1 MTGNDKLTEYGY
13 GFQVKAL
20 SAMFTDRIFL
30 QQIADII
37 RPEYFESD
45 ANNWLLEIILSHF
58 REYKT
63 PPTKDVLKV
72 RITELSSDGA
82 EAVLKTAIMEQL
94 KDVFRYMESDDLAF
108 VKDEIL
114 NFCKNQEI
122 KRAIMDSVNLL
133 QRGNYDEIK
142 SKIDTAMKA
151 GADTNIG
158 LEYKVNI
165 SSRYA
170 EASRHTITTGWDVV
184 DDLMDGGLAPGE
196 LGVVMAPAGIGK
208 SWLLINI
215 GANAVKAGHTVIHY
229 TLELNENYVG
239 QRYDSVL
246 TGINAQ
252 SLKNHQETVEEKM
265 KSLRGDLI
273 VKYFPTKSV
282 GVMGLKAH
290 LEKTMMLGK
299 RPDLVI
305 VDYGDLLKINAKKDK
320 HEALEELYEELR
332 GMAGEYDIPVWT
344 ASQAGRSALEE
355 DVIEADKIAS
365 SYGKVMVADFLMSL
379 SRKVEDKMS
388 GTGRGHVIKNR
399 FGPDGITL
407 PSKINTNNGQFQFF
421 EPQTTQGKQTT
432 QVMKTGENVMK
443 KNLAQRFRDLGGTL
457 G

>member
-1 MTGNDKLTEYGY
+1 MTDKLSEYGF
-13 GFQVKAL
+13 GFQVKVIAAL
-20 SAMFTDRIFL
+20 FTDRIFL

-37 RPEYFESD
+37 QPDYFESD
-45 ANNWLLEIILSHF
+45 TNSWLLEVILDHF

-63 PPTKDVLKV
+63 PPSKDVLKV
-72 RITELSSDGA
+72 KVTEIENDI
-82 EAVLKTAIMEQL
+82 LKTAVLEQL
-94 KDVFRYMESDDLAF
+94 KEVFRYMESDDLSF

-114 NFCKNQEI
+114 KFCKNQEI
-122 KRAIMDSVNLL
+122 KRAIMDSVTLL
-133 QRGNYDEIK
+133 KMGNYDEIK
-142 SKIDTAMKA
+142 SKMDSAMKA

-158 LEYKVNI
+158 LDYINDVA
-165 SSRYA
+165 SRYN
-170 EASRHTITTGWDVV
+170 EAARHTITTGWDVI

-208 SWLLINI
+208 SWMLINI
-215 GANAVKAGHTVIHY
+215 GANAVKAGKTVIHY

-252 SLKNHQETVEEKM
+252 TLKHHQDTVEEKM
-265 KSLRGDLI
+265 KSLSGSLI
-273 VKYFPTKSV
+273 VKYYPTKSV
-282 GVMGLKAH
+282 GVMALKAH
-290 LEKTMMLGK
+290 IEKTIMQGK
-299 RPDLVI
+299 TPDLII
-305 VDYGDLLKINAKKDK
+305 VDYGDLLKVNTKKDK
-320 HEALEELYEELR
+320 HEALEDLYEELR
-332 GMAGEYDIPVWT
+332 GMAGEYKIPVWT

-355 DVIEADKIAS
+355 DIIEADKIAS

-407 PSKINTNNGQFQFF
+407 PSKINTNNGQFEFF

-432 QVMKTGENVMK
+432 QIMKTGENIMK
-443 KNLAQRFRDLGGTL
+443 KNLAQKFKDLGGQF

>member
-1 MTGNDKLTEYGY
+1 MTDRLSEYGY
-13 GFQVKAL
+13 GFQVKVIA
-20 SAMFTDRIFL
+20 AMFTDRSFL

-37 RPEYFESD
+37 QSDYFESD
-45 ANNWLLEIILSHF
+45 ANSWLLEIILTHF
-58 REYKT
+58 REYKS
-63 PPTKDVLKV
+63 PPSKDVLKV
-72 RITELSSDGA
+72 KVTEIDNDI
-82 EAVLKTAIMEQL
+82 LKTAILEQL
-94 KDVFRYMESDDLAF
+94 KEVFRYMESDDLSF

-114 NFCKNQEI
+114 KFCKNQEI
-122 KRAIMDSVNLL
+122 KRAIMDSVGLL
-133 QRGNYDEIK
+133 KMGNYDEIK
-142 SKIDTAMKA
+142 TKIDGAMKA

-158 LEYKVNI
+158 LDYKANI
-165 SSRYA
+165 AARYA
-170 EASRHTITTGWDVV
+170 EASRQTITTGWDVV

-208 SWLLINI
+208 SWMLINI
-215 GANAVKAGHTVIHY
+215 GANAMRAGHTVIHY

-252 SLKNHQETVEEKM
+252 TLKHHQDTVQEKM
-265 KSLRGDLI
+265 NSLRGDLI

-282 GVMGLKAH
+282 GVMGIKAH
-290 LEKTMMLGK
+290 LEKTIMLGK
-299 RPDLVI
+299 TPALVI

-421 EPQTTQGKQTT
+421 EPQTAQGKQTT
-432 QVMKTGENVMK
+432 QTMKTGENIMK
-443 KNLAQRFRDLGGTL
+443 QNLAQKFKDLGGTL

>member
-1 MTGNDKLTEYGY
+1 MTDKLSEYGW
-13 GFQVKAL
+13 GFQVKVIA
-20 SAMFTDRIFL
+20 AMFTDRIFL

-37 RPEYFESD
+37 QPDYFESD
-45 ANNWLLEIILSHF
+45 SNSWLLEVILDHF
-58 REYKT
+58 RQYKA

-72 RITELSSDGA
+72 KVTEIDNDI
-82 EAVLKTAIMEQL
+82 LKASIMEQL
-94 KDVFRYMESDDLAF
+94 KEVFRYMESDDLSF

-114 NFCKNQEI
+114 KFCKNQEI

-133 QRGNYDEIK
+133 KMGNYDEIK
-142 SKIDTAMKA
+142 SKMDSAMKA

-158 LEYKVNI
+158 LDYIKDVAA
-165 SSRYA
+165 RYD
-170 EASRHTITTGWDVV
+170 EAARHTITTGWDVV

-208 SWLLINI
+208 SWMLINI
-215 GANAVKAGHTVIHY
+215 GANALKAGKTVIHY
-229 TLELNENYVG
+229 TLELNQNYVG

-252 SLKNHQETVEEKM
+252 TLKHHQETVEEKM
-265 KSLRGDLI
+265 KTLQGELI

-282 GVMGLKAH
+282 GVMALKAH
-290 LEKTMMLGK
+290 VEKTMMQGK
-299 RPDLVI
+299 TPDLI
-305 VDYGDLLKINAKKDK
+305 ILDYGDLLKVNVKKDK
-320 HEALEELYEELR
+320 HEALEDLYEEIR
-332 GMAGEYDIPVWT
+332 GMAGEYNIPIWT
-344 ASQAGRSALEE
+344 ASQAGRSALE
-355 DVIEADKIAS
+355 DDIIEADKIAS

-432 QVMKTGENVMK
+432 QVMKSGENIMK
-443 KNLAQRFRDLGGTL
+443 KNLAQKFKDLGGTL

>member
-1 MTGNDKLTEYGY
+1 MTDKLSDYGW
-13 GFQVKAL
+13 GFQVKVLA
-20 SAMFTDRIFL
+20 AMFTDRLFL
-30 QQIADII
+30 QQISDII
-37 RPEYFESD
+37 RAEYFESD
-45 ANNWLLEIILSHF
+45 ANSWLLDIILTHF

-63 PPTKDVLKV
+63 PPSKDVLKV
-72 RITELSSDGA
+72 KITEIENDILKA
-82 EAVLKTAIMEQL
+82 TVLEQL
-94 KDVFRYMESDDLAF
+94 KDVFRYMESDDLTF

-114 NFCKNQEI
+114 KFCKNQEI
-122 KRAIMDSVNLL
+122 KQAIMDSVSLL
-133 QRGNYDEIK
+133 KHGNFDEIK
-142 SKIDTAMKA
+142 SKIDSAMKA

-158 LEYKVNI
+158 LEYVTDVAA
-165 SSRYA
+165 RYN
-170 EASRHTITTGWDVV
+170 EAARHTITTGWDVI

-215 GANAVKAGHTVIHY
+215 GANAVKDGKTVIHY

-239 QRYDSVL
+239 QRYDSVF
-246 TGINAQ
+246 TGITAQ
-252 SLKNHQETVEEKM
+252 NLKNYREDIEEKM
-265 KSLRGDLI
+265 LTLKGDLI

-290 LEKTMMLGK
+290 IEKTIMLGK
-299 RPDLVI
+299 KPDLVI
-305 VDYGDLLKINAKKDK
+305 VDYGDLLKVNIKKDK
-320 HEALEELYEELR
+320 HEALEDLYEELR
-332 GMAGEYDIPVWT
+332 GMAGEYEIPVWT

-355 DVIEADKIAS
+355 DIIEADKIAS

-407 PSKINTNNGQFQFF
+407 PCKINTNNGQFQFF
-421 EPQTTQGKQTT
+421 EPQTQQGKQTT
-432 QVMKTGENVMK
+432 QIMKTGENMVK
-443 KNLAQRFRDLGGTL
+443 KNLAQKFKDLGGTL

>member
-1 MTGNDKLTEYGY
+1 MTDKLSDYGW
-13 GFQVKAL
+13 GFQVKVLA
-20 SAMFTDRIFL
+20 AMFTDRLFL
-30 QQIADII
+30 QQISDII
-37 RPEYFESD
+37 RAEYFDSD
-45 ANNWLLEIILSHF
+45 ANSWLLDIILTHF

-63 PPTKDVLKV
+63 PPSKDVLKV
-72 RITELSSDGA
+72 KITEIENDI
-82 EAVLKTAIMEQL
+82 LKATILEQL
-94 KDVFRYMESDDLAF
+94 KDVFRFMESDDLTF

-114 NFCKNQEI
+114 KFCKNQEI
-122 KRAIMDSVNLL
+122 KQAIMDSVSLL
-133 QRGNYDEIK
+133 KHGNFDEIK
-142 SKIDTAMKA
+142 TKIDSAMKA

-158 LEYKVNI
+158 LEYVTDVAA
-165 SSRYA
+165 RYN
-170 EASRHTITTGWDVV
+170 EAARHTITTGWDVI

-215 GANAVKAGHTVIHY
+215 GAHAVKAGKTVIHY

-246 TGINAQ
+246 TGIPAQ
-252 SLKNHQETVEEKM
+252 NLKNYREDIEAKM
-265 KSLRGDLI
+265 LTLKGDLI
-273 VKYFPTKSV
+273 VKYYPTKSV

-290 LEKTMMLGK
+290 IEKTIMLGK
-299 RPDLVI
+299 KPDLVI
-305 VDYGDLLKINAKKDK
+305 VDYGDLLKVNIKKDK
-320 HEALEELYEELR
+320 HEALEDLYEELR
-332 GMAGEYDIPVWT
+332 GMAGEYAIPVWT
-344 ASQAGRSALEE
+344 ASQAGRSALE
-355 DVIEADKIAS
+355 DDIIEADKIAS

-421 EPQTTQGKQTT
+421 EPQTQQGKQTT
-432 QVMKTGENVMK
+432 QIMKTGENMVK
-443 KNLAQRFRDLGGTL
+443 KNLAQKFKDLGGSL

>member
-1 MTGNDKLTEYGY
+1 MTDKLSEYGF
-13 GFQVKAL
+13 GFQVKVIAAL
-20 SAMFTDRIFL
+20 FTDRIFL

-37 RPEYFESD
+37 QSDYFESD
-45 ANNWLLEIILSHF
+45 ANSWLLEVILEHF
-58 REYKT
+58 KEYKT
-63 PPTKDVLKV
+63 PPSKDVLKV
-72 RITELSSDGA
+72 KITEIENDI
-82 EAVLKTAIMEQL
+82 LKTAVLEQL
-94 KDVFRYMESDDLAF
+94 KEVFRYMESDDLSF

-114 NFCKNQEI
+114 KFCKNQEI
-122 KRAIMDSVNLL
+122 KRAIMDSVTLL
-133 QRGNYDEIK
+133 KMGNYDEIK
-142 SKIDTAMKA
+142 SKMDSAMKA

-158 LEYKVNI
+158 LDYINDVAA
-165 SSRYA
+165 RYN
-170 EASRHTITTGWDVV
+170 EAARHTITTGWDVI

-208 SWLLINI
+208 SWMLINI
-215 GANAVKAGHTVIHY
+215 GANAVKAGKTVIHY

-252 SLKNHQETVEEKM
+252 TLKHHRDTVEEKM
-265 KSLRGDLI
+265 QSLSGSLI

-282 GVMGLKAH
+282 GVMALKAH
-290 LEKTMMLGK
+290 VEKTMMQGK
-299 RPDLVI
+299 TPDLII
-305 VDYGDLLKINAKKDK
+305 VDYGDLLKVNTKKDK
-320 HEALEELYEELR
+320 HEALEDLYEELR
-332 GMAGEYDIPVWT
+332 GMAGEYKIPVWT
-344 ASQAGRSALEE
+344 ASQAGRSALE
-355 DVIEADKIAS
+355 DDIIEADKIAS

-432 QVMKTGENVMK
+432 QVMKTGENLMK
-443 KNLAQRFRDLGGTL
+443 KNLAQKFKDLGGQF

>member
-1 MTGNDKLTEYGY
+1 MTDKLSEYGW
-13 GFQVKAL
+13 GFQVKVLA
-20 SAMFTDRIFL
+20 AMFTDRIFL

-45 ANNWLLEIILSHF
+45 ANNWLLEVVLDHF
-58 REYKT
+58 HQYKT
-63 PPTKDVLKV
+63 PPSKDVLKV
-72 RITELSSDGA
+72 KLTELSDDGP
-82 EAVLKTAIMEQL
+82 EAILKTAILEQL
-94 KDVFRYMESDDLAF
+94 KDVFRFMEADDLTF

-133 QRGNYDEIK
+133 KMGNYDQIK

-158 LEYKVNI
+158 LDYKINI
-165 SSRYA
+165 SARYA
-170 EASRHTITTGWDVV
+170 EASRQTITTGWDVI

-215 GANAVKAGHTVIHY
+215 GANAIKAGHTVIHY

-265 KSLRGDLI
+265 QTLQGDLI
-273 VKYFPTKSV
+273 VKYYPTKSV

-290 LEKTMMLGK
+290 LEKTIMLGK

-332 GMAGEYDIPVWT
+332 GMAGEYSIPVWT

-432 QVMKTGENVMK
+432 QVMKTGENIMK
-443 KNLAQRFRDLGGTL
+443 KNLAQKFKDLGGQL

>member
-1 MTGNDKLTEYGY
+1 MTDKLSEYGW
-13 GFQVKAL
+13 GFQVKVLA
-20 SAMFTDRIFL
+20 AMFTDRIFL

-45 ANNWLLEIILSHF
+45 ANNWLLEVVLDHF
-58 REYKT
+58 HQYKT
-63 PPTKDVLKV
+63 PPSKDVLKV
-72 RITELSSDGA
+72 KLTELSDDGP
-82 EAVLKTAIMEQL
+82 EAILKTAILEQL
-94 KDVFRYMESDDLAF
+94 KDVFRFMEADDLTF

-133 QRGNYDEIK
+133 KMGNYDQIK

-158 LEYKVNI
+158 LDYKINI
-165 SSRYA
+165 SARYA
-170 EASRHTITTGWDVV
+170 EASRQTITTGWDVI

-215 GANAVKAGHTVIHY
+215 GANAIKAGHTVIHY

-265 KSLRGDLI
+265 QTLQGDLI
-273 VKYFPTKSV
+273 VKYYPTKSV

-290 LEKTMMLGK
+290 LEKTIMLGK
-299 RPDLVI
+299 KPDVVI

-332 GMAGEYDIPVWT
+332 GMAGEYSIPVWT

-421 EPQTTQGKQTT
+421 EPQTSQGKQTT
-432 QVMKTGENVMK
+432 QVMKSGENIMK
-443 KNLAQRFRDLGGTL
+443 KNLAQRFKDLGGSF

>member
-1 MTGNDKLTEYGY
+1 MTDKLSEYGY
-13 GFQVKAL
+13 GFQVKVLA
-20 SAMFTDRIFL
+20 AMFTDRLFL

-37 RPEYFESD
+37 QSDYFESD
-45 ANNWLLEIILSHF
+45 ANSWLLDVIITHF
-58 REYKT
+58 REYKC
-63 PPTKDVLKV
+63 PPSKDVLKV
-72 RITELSSDGA
+72 KVTEIDNDI
-82 EAVLKTAIMEQL
+82 LKTAILEQL
-94 KDVFRYMESDDLAF
+94 KEVFRFMESDDLTF

-114 NFCKNQEI
+114 KFCKNQEI

-133 QRGNYDEIK
+133 KMGNYDEIK
-142 SKIDTAMKA
+142 SKIDGAMKA

-158 LEYKVNI
+158 LEYKANI
-165 SSRYA
+165 SARYA
-170 EASRHTITTGWDVV
+170 EASRHTITTGWDVI

-215 GANAVKAGHTVIHY
+215 GANAVKAGKTVIHY

-252 SLKNHQETVEEKM
+252 TLKHHQDTVEERM
-265 KSLRGDLI
+265 KTLSGNLI

-290 LEKTMMLGK
+290 LEKTIMLGNT
-299 RPDLVI
+299 PALVI
-305 VDYGDLLKINAKKDK
+305 VDYGDLLKINVKKDK

-355 DVIEADKIAS
+355 DIIEADKIAS
-365 SYGKVMVADFLMSL
+365 SYGKVMVADFLVSL

-407 PSKINTNNGQFQFF
+407 PCKINTNNGQFQFF

-432 QVMKTGENVMK
+432 QVMKTGENIVK
-443 KNLAQRFRDLGGTL
+443 KNLAQKFKDLGGTL

>member
-1 MTGNDKLTEYGY
+1 MTDKLSEYGF
-13 GFQVKAL
+13 GFQVKVIAAL
-20 SAMFTDRIFL
+20 FTDRIFL

-37 RPEYFESD
+37 QPDYFESD
-45 ANNWLLEIILSHF
+45 TNSWLLEVILDHF

-63 PPTKDVLKV
+63 PPSKDVLKV
-72 RITELSSDGA
+72 KVTEIENDI
-82 EAVLKTAIMEQL
+82 LKTAVLEQL
-94 KDVFRYMESDDLAF
+94 KDVFRYMESDDLSF

-114 NFCKNQEI
+114 KFCKNQEI
-122 KRAIMDSVNLL
+122 KRAIMDSVTLL
-133 QRGNYDEIK
+133 KMGNYDEIK
-142 SKIDTAMKA
+142 SKMDSAMKA
-151 GADTNIG
+151 GADTNSG
-158 LEYKVNI
+158 LDYINDVA
-165 SSRYA
+165 SRYN
-170 EASRHTITTGWDVV
+170 EAARHTITTGWDVI

-208 SWLLINI
+208 SWMLINI
-215 GANAVKAGHTVIHY
+215 GANAVKAGKTVIHY

-252 SLKNHQETVEEKM
+252 TLKHHQDTVEEKM
-265 KSLRGDLI
+265 KSLSGSLI
-273 VKYFPTKSV
+273 VKYYPTKSV
-282 GVMGLKAH
+282 GVMALKAH
-290 LEKTMMLGK
+290 IEKTIMQGK
-299 RPDLVI
+299 TPDLII
-305 VDYGDLLKINAKKDK
+305 VDYGDLLKVNTKKDK
-320 HEALEELYEELR
+320 HEALEDLYEELR
-332 GMAGEYDIPVWT
+332 GMAGEYKIPVWT

-355 DVIEADKIAS
+355 DIIEADKIAS

-407 PSKINTNNGQFQFF
+407 PSKINTNNGQFEFF

-432 QVMKTGENVMK
+432 QIMKTGENIMK
-443 KNLAQRFRDLGGTL
+443 KNLAQKFKDLGGQF

>member
-1 MTGNDKLTEYGY
+1 MTDKLSEYGF
-13 GFQVKAL
+13 GFQVKVIAAL
-20 SAMFTDRIFL
+20 FTDRIFL

-37 RPEYFESD
+37 QPDYFESD
-45 ANNWLLEIILSHF
+45 ANSWLLEVILDHF
-58 REYKT
+58 TQYKA
-63 PPTKDVLKV
+63 PPSKDVLKV
-72 RITELSSDGA
+72 KVTEIENDI
-82 EAVLKTAIMEQL
+82 LKTAVLEQL
-94 KDVFRYMESDDLAF
+94 KEVFRYMESDDLSF

-114 NFCKNQEI
+114 KFCKNQEI

-133 QRGNYDEIK
+133 KMGNYDEIK
-142 SKIDTAMKA
+142 SKMDSAMKA

-158 LEYKVNI
+158 LDYINDVA
-165 SSRYA
+165 SRYN
-170 EASRHTITTGWDVV
+170 EAARHTITTGWDVI

-208 SWLLINI
+208 SWMLINI
-215 GANAVKAGHTVIHY
+215 GANAVKAGKTVIHY

-252 SLKNHQETVEEKM
+252 TLKHHQDTVEEKM
-265 KSLRGDLI
+265 KSLTGDLI
-273 VKYFPTKSV
+273 VKYYPTKSV
-282 GVMGLKAH
+282 GVMALKAH
-290 LEKTMMLGK
+290 IEKTIMQGK
-299 RPDLVI
+299 HVDLI
-305 VDYGDLLKINAKKDK
+305 IIDYGDLLKVNTKKDK
-320 HEALEELYEELR
+320 HEALEDLYEEMR
-332 GMAGEYDIPVWT
+332 GMAGEYKIPVWT

-355 DVIEADKIAS
+355 DIIEADKIAS

-432 QVMKTGENVMK
+432 QVMKSGENIMK
-443 KNLAQRFRDLGGTL
+443 QNLAQKFKDLGGTL

>member
-1 MTGNDKLTEYGY
+1 MTDRLSEYGY
-13 GFQVKAL
+13 GFQVKVIA
-20 SAMFTDRIFL
+20 AMFTDRSFL

-37 RPEYFESD
+37 QPDYFESD
-45 ANNWLLEIILSHF
+45 ANSWLLEIIIAHF
-58 REYKT
+58 HEYKT
-63 PPTKDVLKV
+63 PPSKDVLKV
-72 RITELSSDGA
+72 KVTEIGDD
-82 EAVLKTAIMEQL
+82 VLKTAILEQL
-94 KDVFRYMESDDLAF
+94 KEVFRFMESDDLSF

-114 NFCKNQEI
+114 KFCKNQEI
-122 KRAIMDSVNLL
+122 KRAIMDSVGLL
-133 QRGNYDEIK
+133 KMGNYDEIK
-142 SKIDTAMKA
+142 NKIDGAMKA

-158 LEYKVNI
+158 LDYKANI

-208 SWLLINI
+208 SWMLINI
-215 GANAVKAGHTVIHY
+215 GANAMRAGHTVIHY

-252 SLKNHQETVEEKM
+252 TLKHHQDTVQEKM
-265 KSLRGDLI
+265 NSLRGDLI

-290 LEKTMMLGK
+290 LEKTIMLGK
-299 RPDLVI
+299 TPALVI

-432 QVMKTGENVMK
+432 QVMKTGENLIK
-443 KNLAQRFRDLGGTL
+443 KNLAQKFKDLGGTL

>member
-1 MTGNDKLTEYGY
+1 LTDRLSEYGF
-13 GFQVKAL
+13 GFQVKVIAAL
-20 SAMFTDRIFL
+20 FTDRIFL

-37 RPEYFESD
+37 QPDYFESES
-45 ANNWLLEIILSHF
+45 NSWLLEVILEHF
-58 REYKT
+58 RQYKA

-72 RITELSSDGA
+72 KVTEIENDI
-82 EAVLKTAIMEQL
+82 LKTSVLEQL
-94 KDVFRYMESDDLAF
+94 KEVFRYMESDDLSF

-114 NFCKNQEI
+114 KFCKNQEI
-122 KRAIMDSVNLL
+122 KRAIMDSVTLL
-133 QRGNYDEIK
+133 KMGNYDEIK
-142 SKIDTAMKA
+142 SKMDSAMKA

-158 LEYKVNI
+158 LDYINDVA
-165 SSRYA
+165 SRYN
-170 EASRHTITTGWDVV
+170 EAARHTITTGWDVI

-208 SWLLINI
+208 SWMLINI
-215 GANAVKAGHTVIHY
+215 GANAVKAGKTVIHY

-252 SLKNHQETVEEKM
+252 TLKHHQATVEEKM
-265 KSLRGDLI
+265 RSLTGNLI
-273 VKYFPTKSV
+273 VKYYPTKSV
-282 GVMGLKAH
+282 GAMALKAH
-290 LEKTMMLGK
+290 VEKTIMQGK
-299 RPDLVI
+299 TPDLII
-305 VDYGDLLKINAKKDK
+305 VDYGDLLKVNTKKDK
-320 HEALEELYEELR
+320 HEALEDLYEELR
-332 GMAGEYDIPVWT
+332 GMAGEYKIPVWT

-432 QVMKTGENVMK
+432 QTMKTGENLMK
-443 KNLAQRFRDLGGTL
+443 KNLAQKFKDLGGQF

>member
-1 MTGNDKLTEYGY
+1 MTDKLSDYGW
-13 GFQVKAL
+13 GFQVKVLA
-20 SAMFTDRIFL
+20 AMFTDRLFL
-30 QQIADII
+30 QQISDII
-37 RPEYFESD
+37 RAEYFDSD
-45 ANNWLLEIILSHF
+45 ANSWLLDIILTHF

-63 PPTKDVLKV
+63 PPSKDVLKV
-72 RITELSSDGA
+72 KITEIENDILKA
-82 EAVLKTAIMEQL
+82 TVLEQL
-94 KDVFRYMESDDLAF
+94 KDVFRYMESDDLTF

-114 NFCKNQEI
+114 KFCKNQEI
-122 KRAIMDSVNLL
+122 KQAIMDSVSLL
-133 QRGNYDEIK
+133 KHGNFDEIK
-142 SKIDTAMKA
+142 SKIDSAMKA

-158 LEYKVNI
+158 LEYVTDVAA
-165 SSRYA
+165 RYN
-170 EASRHTITTGWDVV
+170 EAARHTITTGWDVI

-215 GANAVKAGHTVIHY
+215 GANAVKDGKTVIHY

-239 QRYDSVL
+239 QRYDSVF
-246 TGINAQ
+246 TGIPAQ
-252 SLKNHQETVEEKM
+252 NLKNYRDDIEAKM
-265 KSLRGDLI
+265 LTLKGDLI

-290 LEKTMMLGK
+290 IEKTIMLGK
-299 RPDLVI
+299 KPDLVI
-305 VDYGDLLKINAKKDK
+305 VDYGDLLKVNIKKDK
-320 HEALEELYEELR
+320 HEALEDLYEELR
-332 GMAGEYDIPVWT
+332 GMAGEYEIPVWT

-355 DVIEADKIAS
+355 DIIEADKIAS

-407 PSKINTNNGQFQFF
+407 PCKINTNNGQFQFF
-421 EPQTTQGKQTT
+421 EPQTQQGKQTT
-432 QVMKTGENVMK
+432 QIMKTGENMVK
-443 KNLAQRFRDLGGTL
+443 KNLAQKFKDLGGTL

>member
-1 MTGNDKLTEYGY
+1 MTDKLSEYGW
-13 GFQVKAL
+13 GFQVKVIA
-20 SAMFTDRIFL
+20 AMFTDRIFL

-37 RPEYFESD
+37 QADYFESD
-45 ANNWLLEIILSHF
+45 ANSWLLEVILQHF
-58 REYKT
+58 NEYKI
-63 PPTKDVLKV
+63 PPSKDVLKV
-72 RITELSSDGA
+72 KITEVDNDI
-82 EAVLKTAIMEQL
+82 LKAAILEQL
-94 KDVFRYMESDDLAF
+94 KDVFRYMESDDLTF

-114 NFCKNQEI
+114 KFCKNQEI
-122 KRAIMDSVNLL
+122 KRAIMDSVSLL
-133 QRGNYDEIK
+133 KMGNYDEIK
-142 SKIDTAMKA
+142 TKIDSAMKA

-158 LEYKVNI
+158 LEYKTNI
-165 SSRYA
+165 QARYA
-170 EASRHTITTGWDVV
+170 EASRHTITTGWDVI

-215 GANAVKAGHTVIHY
+215 GANSIRNGKNVIHY

-252 SLKNHQETVEEKM
+252 NLKNYQEDIEAKM
-265 KSLRGDLI
+265 KSIKGELTI
-273 VKYFPTKSV
+273 KYYPTKSV

-290 LEKTMMLGK
+290 IEKSIMLGK
-299 RPDLVI
+299 PPDVVV
-305 VDYGDLLKINAKKDK
+305 VDYADLLKVNSKDK

-332 GMAGEYDIPVWT
+332 GMAGEYQVPIWT
-344 ASQAGRSALEE
+344 ATQANRSALEE

-365 SYGKVMVADFLMSL
+365 SYGKVMVSDFLMSL

-407 PSKINTNNGQFQFF
+407 PCKINTNNGQFQFF
-421 EPQTTQGKQTT
+421 EPQTAQGKQTT
-432 QVMKTGENVMK
+432 QAMKSGETVLK
-443 KNLAQRFRDLGGTL
+443 KNLAQRFKDLNGTL

>member
-1 MTGNDKLTEYGY
+1 MTDKLSEYGW
-13 GFQVKAL
+13 GFQVKVVA
-20 SAMFTDRIFL
+20 AMFTDRMFL

-37 RPEYFESD
+37 QADYFESE
-45 ANNWLLEIILSHF
+45 ANSWIMEVILEHF

-72 RITELSSDGA
+72 KVTDIDND
-82 EAVLKTAIMEQL
+82 VLKTAVLEQL
-94 KDVFRYMESDDLAF
+94 KEVFRYMESDDLTF

-114 NFCKNQEI
+114 RFCKNQEI

-133 QRGNYDEIK
+133 KMGNYDEIK
-142 SKIDTAMKA
+142 TKIDGAMKA
-151 GADTNIG
+151 GADTDIG
-158 LEYKVNI
+158 LEYKNDVAV
-165 SSRYA
+165 RYQ
-170 EASRHTITTGWDVV
+170 EAARDTMTTGWDVI

-215 GANAVKAGHTVIHY
+215 GANAMKSGKNVIHY

-239 QRYDSVL
+239 QRYDSVV

-252 SLKNHQETVEEKM
+252 NLKNYQEDIQDKM
-265 KSLRGDLI
+265 DSIQGDLVI
-273 VKYFPTKSV
+273 KYYPTKSV
-282 GVMGLKAH
+282 GVMGIKAH
-290 LEKTMMLGK
+290 IEKTIMLGNN
-299 RPDLVI
+299 PDLVI
-305 VDYGDLLKINAKKDK
+305 VDYADLLKVNQKDK
-320 HEALEELYEELR
+320 HEALEELYEDLR
-332 GMAGEYDIPVWT
+332 GMAGEYEVPVWT
-344 ASQAGRSALEE
+344 ATQANRSALEE

-365 SYGKVMVADFLMSL
+365 SYGKVMVSDFLMSL

-407 PSKINTNNGQFQFF
+407 PCKINTNNGQFQFF
-421 EPQTTQGKQTT
+421 EPQTAQGKQTT
-432 QVMKTGENVMK
+432 KIMKTGENLVK
-443 KNLAQRFRDLGGTL
+443 KNLAQKFKDLGGTL

>member
-1 MTGNDKLTEYGY
+1 
-13 GFQVKAL
+13 
-20 SAMFTDRIFL
+20 
-30 QQIADII
+30 
-37 RPEYFESD
+37 
-45 ANNWLLEIILSHF
+45 
-58 REYKT
+58 
-63 PPTKDVLKV
+63 
-72 RITELSSDGA
+72 
-82 EAVLKTAIMEQL
+82 
-94 KDVFRYMESDDLAF
+94 
-108 VKDEIL
+108 
-114 NFCKNQEI
+114 
-122 KRAIMDSVNLL
+122 
-133 QRGNYDEIK
+133 
-142 SKIDTAMKA
+142 MKA

-158 LEYKVNI
+158 LDYKENI
-165 SSRYA
+165 SARYA

-184 DDLMDGGLAPGE
+184 DDLMDGGLARGE

-215 GANAVKAGHTVIHY
+215 GANAIKAGHTVIHY

-252 SLKNHQETVEEKM
+252 TLKHHQDTVEEKM

-273 VKYFPTKSV
+273 VKYFPTKSI

-299 RPDLVI
+299 KPALVI

-332 GMAGEYDIPVWT
+332 GMAGEYDIPLWT
-344 ASQAGRSALEE
+344 ASQAGRSALE
-355 DVIEADKIAS
+355 DDIIEADKIAS

-421 EPQTTQGKQTT
+421 EPDTTQGKQTT
-432 QVMKTGENVMK
+432 QTMKTGENLIK
-443 KNLAQRFRDLGGTL
+443 KSLAQKFKDLGGQL